1 VEDLI
6 ARARAG
12 DRGAFEGLYRAH
24 AGRVYALCLR
34 MSGDPVRAEELT
46 QDAFIRAWQGIHAFR
61 GESGFGSWLHRIAVN
76 VALADHRAAG
86 RRERRVMPLAD
97 PPEGRV
103 APGDTAAAV
112 DLERAVAALPPGAR
126 AVFVLHDVEGYAH
139 EEIGRMMGVAAG
151 TSKAQL
157 HRARRL
163 LREGLTR

>member
-1 VEDLI
+1 MDDSV

-12 DRGAFEGLYRAH
+12 DKSAFEGLYRAH
-24 AGRVYALCLR
+24 AGRVYAVCLR
-34 MSGDPVRAEELT
+34 MSGDAGRAEELT
-46 QDAFIRAWQGIHAFR
+46 QDAFVRAWRAIDSFR
-61 GESGFGSWLHRIAVN
+61 GESEFGSWLHRIAVN

-86 RRERRVMPLAD
+86 RRERRVMPVAE
-97 PPEGRV
+97 PPDGYV
-103 APGDTAAAV
+103 APVDTALAV

-139 EEIGRMMGVAAG
+139 QEIGHMMGVAEG